1 MLRVDLR
8 ELRHGPVEVR
18 ADVAAGDAMF
28 EGLDL
33 DLVEPVEVDGL
44 VQAADSGEY
53 LFRAQV
59 GTRARFACR
68 RCLTDVE
75 HDIELDLNVLFS
87 SDPDAA
93 DDPSIYPLPVN
104 PTHLDLGSVLR
115 EELALAVS
123 PFVLCREDCAGLC
136 PECGA
141 DLNAG
146 PCNCAVAAETN

>member
-18 ADVAAGDAMF
+18 ADVPAGDAMF
-28 EGLDL
+28 EGLNL
-33 DLVEPVEVDGL
+33 ELVQPVELDGL

-59 GTRARFACR
+59 GARARASCR

-93 DDPSIYPLPVN
+93 DDPSIYPLP
-104 PTHLDLGSVLR
+104 PKATHLDLGSVLR
-115 EELALAVS
+115 EELVLAVS

-146 PCNCAVAAETN
+146 PCSCAVAAEHN